1 MKTDFVPKLVTTVAS
16 CCVLYG
22 VVTMTS
28 SLLSVKA
35 VASVGY
41 IESLVSVVSDSL
53 ACVTFEQ
60 ANRLQLVLFYSDQTP
75 SDLEAGHRGMLPA

>member
-1 MKTDFVPKLVTTVAS
+1 MKTDFIPKLVATVAS

-41 IESLVSVVSDSL
+41 IESLVSVFSDSL
-53 ACVTFEQ
+53 VSVVRDSLASVMF
-60 ANRLQLVLFYSDQTP
+60 NRP
-75 SDLEAGHRGMLPA
+75 SAWSP